1 MKWVDRYISAIG
13 DRLPAKQR
21 KDIETELRSLILD
34 ALEGRTGKATDFS
47 EEDELAV
54 LREFGRPEVVAQRY
68 APSPRYLIGPRLYP
82 IYLIVLRILVIV
94 SFFGASIGLIVQH
107 VSSGSGVFAILGD
120 VASVLFSA
128 LISAVGTTTVIFAI
142 IERFTPRETYEK
154 DEGKEK
160 AWDPSRLPQVP
171 HEKRVGIGDS
181 IITLLF
187 AIFALVAVNLL
198 FLNYSSCMDFA
209 VKKQVINREIFMGY
223 LPWWN
228 IVWGLTLAQA
238 AALWIQGRWNTF
250 ARICSIVINIGSIVL
265 LASLASAPLI
275 NGQYFTLLGGPELQD
290 SLRIAGEVLPKML
303 SAIFIGAMLLT
314 VWDLVEQV
322 VAMVKARRG

>member
-1 MKWVDRYISAIG
+1 MKWVDRYISSVG

-21 KDIETELRSLILD
+21 TDIETELRSLILD
-34 ALEGRTGKATDFS
+34 ALEGRTGKTANFS

-54 LREFGRPEVVAQRY
+54 LREFGRPEEVAQRY

-107 VSSGSGVFAILGD
+107 VSSGSGVLAILGD

-142 IERFTPRETYEK
+142 IERFTPREAYEK
-154 DEGKEK
+154 YEGKEE

-171 HEKRVGIGDS
+171 REKRVGIGDS
-181 IITLLF
+181 IVALLF
-187 AIFALVAVNLL
+187 AVFALVAVNLL
-198 FLNYSSCMDFA
+198 FFNYSSCMDFA
-209 VKKQVINREIFMGY
+209 VEKQVINREIFTGY

-228 IVWGLTLAQA
+228 VVWGLALAQA

-250 ARICSIVINIGSIVL
+250 ARIRSIAIDIGCIVL

-314 VWDLVEQV
+314 VWDLVGQV
-322 VAMVKARRG
+322 AAIVKARRR